1 LETIEELKKQIK
13 VLEQYK
19 NIVDNSS
26 IVSKSDKFGNITFV
40 NDKFCEISGY
50 TKEELLGKPHNIVR
64 SPDTPKYVFEDLWRT
79 IKEEKKEWRGQI
91 KNVKK
96 DGSNYYVD
104 AQISPIL
111 DDNNDIIEYIG
122 IRYDISELINP
133 KKLLQDNIK
142 IMDNPFLVILKL
154 EKYSTY
160 ENLYDEDT
168 IYNIEKVFE
177 NTITDYLPSNCRFDK
192 YFNLGNGE
200 FALLKDVK
208 DNDMNATQKEL
219 RLKEFQQNVKKAVID
234 VNGYEIDLS
243 IILSFTT
250 NKEDIYEN
258 AKHGLIKAQD
268 TLKDIIFANDLTK
281 IAKQTAIKH
290 SQTIRMIQ
298 TAIQEE
304 KIVSYFQPIINNE
317 TKQIEKY
324 ESLVRLI
331 DEENKVISP
340 YFFLEIAKIVRYYGR
355 ITNIVIDNYFA
366 ALKKTNKDI
375 SLNLSALDIED
386 LDIRNKLIDLVLEN
400 MQYANRIVFELLE
413 DEIVKDFQVV
423 KDFISLVKVYGVKI
437 AIDDFGAGVSNFE
450 RLLDYQ
456 PDILKIDACLIKNIE
471 TDQYSRDVVETIQSF
486 AKKQGIKTVAE
497 FVSNEYILKIV
508 TDIGINYSQG
518 FYLGKPEPLEDI
530 KKY

>member
-1 LETIEELKKQIK
+1 MSKTNEELSKQVK
-13 VLEQYK
+13 VLQQYK

-50 TKEELLGKPHNIVR
+50 TREELIGKPHNVVR
-64 SPDTPKYVFEDLWRT
+64 RPDTSSLVFKDLWQT
-79 IKEEKKEWRGQI
+79 IESKKEWRGQI

-111 DDNNDIIEYIG
+111 DDNGDIIEYIG

-142 IMDNPFLVILKL
+142 IMNNPFLVLLKL
-154 EKYSTY
+154 EKYATY
-160 ENLYDEDT
+160 ENLYDEYTIESIEKRFEDT
-168 IYNIEKVFE
+168 ISN
-177 NTITDYLPSNCRFDK
+177 YLPSNCMFDK
-192 YFNLGNGE
+192 HFNLGNGE

-208 DNDMNATQKEL
+208 DGDMEASKKEL
-219 RLKEFQQNVKKAVID
+219 RLIELQQNVKRAVIT
-234 VNGYEIDLS
+234 VNNYEIDLS
-243 IILSFTT
+243 IIISFATI
-250 NKEDIYEN
+250 KEDIYEN
-258 AKHGLIKAQD
+258 AKHGLSKAQENR
-268 TLKDIIFANDLTK
+268 KDIIFANNLTK
-281 IAKQTAIKH
+281 QAKQTAIKH
-290 SQTIRMIQ
+290 SETIRMIQ
-298 TAIQEE
+298 TAINSQN
-304 KIVSYFQPIINNE
+304 IVSYFQPIINNKTNE
-317 TKQIEKY
+317 IEKY

-331 DEENKVISP
+331 DENDNIISP
-340 YFFLEIAKIVRYYGR
+340 YFFLEIAKIVRYYNR
-355 ITNIVIDNYFA
+355 ITNIVIDNYFE
-366 ALKKTNKDI
+366 ALKKTDKDI

-400 MQYANRIVFELLE
+400 MHIAHRIVFELLE
-413 DEIVKDFQVV
+413 DEVVKDFEIV
-423 KDFISLVKVYGVKI
+423 KDFISLVKIYGVKI

-471 TDQYSRDVVETIQSF
+471 TDQYSRNVVETLQEF

-497 FVSNEYILKIV
+497 FVSNEKIHKIV
-508 TDIGINYSQG
+508 TDMGIDYSQG
-518 FYLGKPEPLEDI
+518 FYLGKPAPL
-530 KKY
+530 